1 GCRQETDAGN
11 RHRDR
16 VHRYSDRALRDP
28 GLDLAERMM
37 QNEDKTVIGEGL
49 AEKPQLKKI
58 LTPFI
63 LSAVIVILDQVA
75 KALVVRLIPDNTI
88 AVSLMNDFLWIVNTR
103 NLGIAFSIGDTLSQV
118 VRIGLFI
125 VVPLVFLVIAVMY
138 CFRTK
143 TITGFQRWAIAIIV
157 GGGLG
162 NLIDRIFRP
171 EGVIDFI
178 SFSMFGLFGYDRF
191 PTFNI
196 ADLSVTVGAIML
208 ILSGFFSEKK
218 SDRKEEEKGNVE
230 KN

>member
-1 GCRQETDAGN
+1 
-11 RHRDR
+11 
-16 VHRYSDRALRDP
+16 
-28 GLDLAERMM
+28 M

-49 AEKPQLKKI
+49 AEKPHLKKI

-63 LSAVIVILDQVA
+63 LSVVIVILDQVA